1 MNDTSKNLKVNTSN
15 IEKWEEKK
23 KTFTSFFISDIIGEE
38 IVVDKN
44 VEEHDDSVH
53 ETLAEIEGNSFI
65 LGSGPLNK
73 ADNCIHQ
80 KRVSTT
86 SCFNKRM
93 NAVLVSS
100 F

>member
-1 MNDTSKNLKVNTSN
+1 MRG
-15 IEKWEEKK
+15 KK
-23 KTFTSFFISDIIGEE
+23 KPFTSFFISDIIGEE

-44 VEEHDDSVH
+44 VEEHDHSVH
-53 ETLAEIEGNSFI
+53 ETLAEIEGNSFM

-73 ADNCIHQ
+73 ANNCIHQ
-80 KRVSTT
+80 KKVSAT

-100 F
+100 FNTYLTLKNLWYDG